1 MHLLNP
7 LRHSQNFFLKSSLF
21 SLEVTHLLV
30 KSDCLSTHHSIMSVN
45 LLYNSVQ
52 FVRESLPSVL
62 ALHGEDILEGFFLTS
77 QNLYLLLMCVETFMK
92 LSASLGQVSQLTL
105 QVGSVLATLHLTSST
120 LS

>member
-1 MHLLNP
+1 
-7 LRHSQNFFLKSSLF
+7 
-21 SLEVTHLLV
+21 
-30 KSDCLSTHHSIMSVN
+30 MSVN

-92 LSASLGQVSQLTL
+92 LSASLGQVSQFTL